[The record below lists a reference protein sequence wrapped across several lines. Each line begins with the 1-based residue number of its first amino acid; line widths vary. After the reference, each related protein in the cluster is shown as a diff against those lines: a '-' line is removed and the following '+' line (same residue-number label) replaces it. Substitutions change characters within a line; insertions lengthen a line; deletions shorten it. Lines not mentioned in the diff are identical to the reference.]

1 MLVSAAA
8 LTLALIGAPDP
19 VSASVADR
27 ASGSSLI
34 ERSKGPTGILAHAA
48 PAGDWVWP
56 VAGGRN
62 AVRGFEAP
70 ASRYSAGHRGI
81 DIAAN
86 RGTDVVAPAAGT
98 VRFAGVV
105 VDRSTVTVASPDG
118 VLISME
124 PVRSELAVGAS
135 VAKGGRL
142 GIVSTGGHCSNGCL
156 HLGVRIEGEYVS
168 PLRYFGGVP
177 RAVLLPMR

>member
-19 VSASVADR
+19 VSASVADHVSD
-27 ASGSSLI
+27 SGLI
-34 ERSKGPTGILAHAA
+34 ERSKGPAGVVVHATA
-48 PAGDWVWP
+48 AGGWVWP
-56 VAGGRN
+56 VAGSRN
-62 AVRGFEAP
+62 VVRGFEAP

-86 RGTDVVAPAAGT
+86 TGADVVSPTAGT
-98 VRFAGVV
+98 VHFAGVV
-105 VDRSTVTVASPDG
+105 VDRSTVTVATPDG

-124 PVRSELAVGAS
+124 PVTSELVVGAS
-135 VAKGGRL
+135 VAKGAKL
-142 GIVSTGGHCSNGCL
+142 GVVSTGGHCANGCL
-156 HLGVRIEGEYVS
+156 HLGVRAEGQYVS